1 MKLVTVKQ
9 MREIESEANAAGF
22 SYDQMMA
29 NAGMGL
35 AQEVKNLGL
44 KLDKQVILGLVGPGN
59 NGGDTLVALT
69 HLAREGWSSH
79 AYLIDRKKDNL
90 VTQLINTGG
99 GVLDAAA
106 DGNHKNMADLLKESG
121 VLLDG
126 VLGTG
131 IRLPLKQAIGNVL
144 NAAKETLSK
153 LSQPPIVVA
162 VDCPSGVDCDTGEV
176 AKESLR
182 ADVTVTMAAVKLGMV
197 QLPAFEVVGELVVVD
212 LGFPHKLKALE
223 KITTEVADRTM
234 IKSILP
240 SRPADAHKGTF
251 GTIMIAAGSTNYTG
265 AALLAGKAAYRSG
278 AGLVTLAIPAS
289 MHTAIAGQF
298 PEATWILLPHQQ
310 GVIAREAAEVL
321 SKNLDRATALLVG
334 PGFGTE
340 TTTREFI
347 EKLLSG
353 QTANRRPGSRIGFVH
368 ETEQVKEAGDQSLPP
383 LVFDA
388 DGLKLLANIKDWH
401 KLLPLHSILT
411 PHPGEMSVLTGLA
424 KEEIQASRSKI
435 AMTYSTDWGHVV
447 VLKGALTIVADPD
460 GRSSVIPVA
469 TAALARAGS
478 GDVLAG
484 VIVGLLGQG
493 LEPYQAAV
501 AGAWIH
507 GQAGM
512 VAQEELGSS
521 ATVMAGDILDSIPDV
536 YYELSF

>member
-131 IRLPLKQAIGNVL
+131 IRLPLKQEIGNVL

-223 KITTEVADRTM
+223 KITTEVADRAM

>member
-131 IRLPLKQAIGNVL
+131 IRLPLKQEIGNVL

-223 KITTEVADRTM
+223 KITTEVADRAM

-353 QTANRRPGSRIGFVH
+353 QTANRRPGSHIGFVH

>member
-9 MREIESEANAAGF
+9 MRDIESEANAAGF

-44 KLDKQVILGLVGPGN
+44 QLDKQVILGLVGPGN
-59 NGGDTLVALT
+59 NGGDTLIALT
-69 HLAREGWSSH
+69 HLAREGWSTH

-106 DGNHKNMADLLKESG
+106 DSNHKNMADLLKESG

-131 IRLPLKQAIGNVL
+131 IRLPLKQEIGAVL
-144 NAAKETLSK
+144 NAAKVILSK
-153 LSQPPIVVA
+153 FSQPPIVVA

-223 KITTEVADRTM
+223 KITTEVADRAM

-321 SKNLDRATALLVG
+321 SKNLDRATALLIG
-334 PGFGTE
+334 PGLGTE

-401 KLLPLHSILT
+401 KLLPAHSILT
-411 PHPGEMSVLTGLA
+411 PHPGEMSILTGLA
-424 KEEIQASRSKI
+424 KEEIQASRAKI
-435 AMTYSTDWGHVV
+435 AMKYSTDWGHVV
-447 VLKGALTIVADPD
+447 VLKGALTIVANPD
-460 GRSSVIPVA
+460 GKSSVIPVA
-469 TAALARAGS
+469 TAALASAGS

-493 LEPYQAAV
+493 LDPYHAAV

-507 GQAGM
+507 GRAGM

-536 YYELSF
+536 YYEFNS

>member
-90 VTQLINTGG
+90 VTQLINSGG

-131 IRLPLKQAIGNVL
+131 IRLPLKQEIGNVL

-223 KITTEVADRTM
+223 KITTEVADRAM